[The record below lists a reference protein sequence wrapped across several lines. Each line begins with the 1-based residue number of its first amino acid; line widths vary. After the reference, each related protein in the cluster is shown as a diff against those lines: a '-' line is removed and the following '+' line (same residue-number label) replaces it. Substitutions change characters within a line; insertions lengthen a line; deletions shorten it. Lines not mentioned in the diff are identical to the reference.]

1 MIVKNNGVFN
11 FEDPET
17 FQVFN
22 PQATVE
28 ARKVTGW
35 LKGQIEAG
43 SFSEVKEEVDTRVTG
58 KSK

>member
-1 MIVKNNGVFN
+1 MLVKNNGMFN

-17 FQVFN
+17 MQVFS

-43 SFSEVKEEVDTRVTG
+43 AFSEVKEDVETKVIT
-58 KSK
+58 KK